1 MAYNRLVGLEKGK
14 RAFYGCFQVS
24 AAGGFVYIYTHARTR
39 KGFGL
44 GSCLEN
50 KTKSARLVPLLTSL
64 ENKTRSVMFRK
75 LNKGRDEKTVNGFSR
90 SSVGLFLLSKKRQT
104 VAGCP
109 VYVYV
114 HTRARWLRSFSFGL
128 FLSEKT
134 LFSFSFFLYIF
145 LSSFSF
151 FCKSIILFLLSL
163 S

>member
-14 RAFYGCFQVS
+14 RAFLGCFLMS
-24 AAGGFVYIYTHARTR
+24 AAGCVRTRARTR

-44 GSCLEN
+44 SFLFRKQNRYSGKFRKQN
-50 KTKSARLVPLLTSL
+50 TGFPSL
-64 ENKTRSVMFRK
+64 FRK
-75 LNKGRDEKTVNGFSR
+75 LN
-90 SSVGLFLLSKKRQT
+90 SVGRFVFWLKNGQRVFSVVLFSCYLKSGGLRL
-104 VAGCP
+104 C
-109 VYVYV
+109 VYV
-114 HTRARWLRSFSFGL
+114 HTRARWLRSFSFCF

-151 FCKSIILFLLSL
+151 FCKSIILFIFSL

>member
-1 MAYNRLVGLEKGK
+1 MAYNRLVGLEKGNC
-14 RAFYGCFQVS
+14 AFLGCFRVS
-24 AAGGFVYIYTHARTR
+24 AAGGFMYTRARVRASGSVGLSFLFR
-39 KGFGL
+39 KQNKV
-44 GSCLEN
+44 GSD
-50 KTKSARLVPLLTSL
+50 TLTSL
-64 ENKTRSVMFRK
+64 ENKTRVFRSVVF
-75 LNKGRDEKTVNGFSR
+75 FSV
-90 SSVGLFLLSKKRQT
+90 VGWVLSLLLSKKRQT

-151 FCKSIILFLLSL
+151 FCKSIILFFLSL